1 MRFVQLRAL
10 GCGFAQGYLFG
21 RPVAFADAVKVD
33 PLRARQVVPGAPRQ
47 RG

>member
-1 MRFVQLRAL
+1 
-10 GCGFAQGYLFG
+10 
-21 RPVAFADAVKVD
+21 VAFADAVKVD